1 LQAHAAFVPLP
12 HIQHTTS
19 NTQHTQHTANTQHT
33 HIEKSHKRSDKSV
46 IVWELERGGDSF
58 GYPKKA
64 LHGHS
69 HFVQDV
75 VISSDGQFC
84 LSGSWD
90 GTLRLWDL
98 NTVSVCHGRAKAS
111 ECVCMC
117 VCSTGVVVLKN
128 TVFVVV
134 WWSALAWGCSRRA
147 LLLAG
152 GCCRLPPL
160 LLNCLVR
167 LAGFSQVSVAAG
179 VAVAAPGQPSTHS
192 LLSCR

>member
-1 LQAHAAFVPLP
+1 
-12 HIQHTTS
+12 
-19 NTQHTQHTANTQHT
+19 
-33 HIEKSHKRSDKSV
+33 V

-98 NTVSVCHGRAKAS
+98 NTGATTRRFVGHTKD
-111 ECVCMC
+111 
-117 VCSTGVVVLKN
+117 VL
-128 TVFVVV
+128 
-134 WWSALAWGCSRRA
+134 
-147 LLLAG
+147 
-152 GCCRLPPL
+152 
-160 LLNCLVR
+160 
-167 LAGFSQVSVAAG
+167 SVAFSVDNRQVGGGKGRVGSSEG
-179 VAVAAPGQPSTHS
+179 VQQCCLKG
-192 LLSCR
+192 RFR